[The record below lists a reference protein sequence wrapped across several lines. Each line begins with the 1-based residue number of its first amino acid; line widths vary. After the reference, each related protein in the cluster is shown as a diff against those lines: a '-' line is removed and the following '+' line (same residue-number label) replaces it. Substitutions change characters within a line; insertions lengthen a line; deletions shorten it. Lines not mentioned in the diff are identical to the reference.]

1 MQNPLSRHWDLH
13 WRPTGNKLAP
23 DNRWAFRHPAFANP
37 RNTANVSLKL
47 FLLLP
52 KATQFL
58 EQMTHN
64 STGSAGSFIGLSNI
78 PVVTAKKKKKSSFIR
93 RACVWQRERGCLWEF
108 GSPAVVKSVPLW
120 ELSVWVSHESHFF
133 SVSLEHMCTH
143 KLSIA
148 HEHILY
154 TELWVRDYTD

>member
-1 MQNPLSRHWDLH
+1 MTVINVGIVSCFIPPMQNPLSRHWDLH

-78 PVVTAKKKKKSSFIR
+78 PVVTAKKKNKKKNLVLLDVR
-93 RACVWQRERGCLWEF
+93 VCDREKEGVC
-108 GSPAVVKSVPLW
+108 GSLARL
-120 ELSVWVSHESHFF
+120 L
-133 SVSLEHMCTH
+133 L
-143 KLSIA
+143 
-148 HEHILY
+148 
-154 TELWVRDYTD
+154 